1 MIKVTKE
8 LASASNIDAP
18 IFRFLEY
25 DVRGQEGVIYRNC
38 ASEIDFVTNDGNLY
52 VPVIDNV
59 VASKATAAEDSQF
72 MLLVSKGGQGIQGVQ
87 GKPGK
92 DGKTPSVFARFD
104 GKQMVF
110 YTMEDIDGIPT
121 TKRIA
126 ATNDLTGPAWKPKVI
141 NDTIVW
147 EKSKDDET
155 PQSIPL
161 DELRAKEA
169 PVLLRVNSDNTK
181 REDETS
187 GPANYI
193 QWKYEGE
200 DYWNNLISIS
210 ELMNLT
216 LAGVTIFP
224 VKNEETG
231 NVEYH
236 LGHKEVTK
244 ATYDSTET
252 GKRIITDV
260 ELGEVL
266 FDAGKIP
273 FPEYNYE
280 YDIEFLRAENCDRKN
295 EIKAIQLELPKFVKS
310 VNEVRPDPET
320 GNVQLDIPDAYTKQE
335 SDDKYQPK
343 GDYQPAGNYAKS
355 VNGITPDE
363 NGNIALNIPDTPS
376 LDGYLKASDL
386 KFDLTDYVLK
396 YSVDGGSTWTTIG
409 TTCACEH
416 TPVVTTYS
424 ASIVDDTTLA
434 DHLYLRTT
442 GSFSE
447 VSSLSNLSNGTTVY
461 GKATRSG
468 YEDKTVSGTINGSD
482 LVLRITGDWIEEET
496 PEIELEVTP
505 WSTTVAAEGD
515 TKHYTV
521 TTNASSYNIVP
532 SCNFLTIKNK
542 TTTGFDVE
550 ISENT
555 SEEERTCTLT
565 VTAEDKVKEVNLVQR
580 GIETP
585 ELIDF
590 EINDGQDI
598 TLNVGDCKTLYFTVN
613 PEGYIPLNVD
623 YNITSGDSYAELV
636 YTNNGVEVCGTA
648 PGNAVITLTVD
659 GKSKTCNVYVN
670 AVEPTYYKVTIG
682 DTCGADT
689 VYLTKTENGDAIS
702 SPYNA
707 EGNETVWIH
716 AEKSGKIDI
725 NKSAMIKD
733 NYTFVIECNEWE
745 DVPAVTYKATTI
757 NNSGEGTVYM
767 GTSPDPKTRRTEI
780 TNLPDGT
787 HVYMEA
793 WREGYETIYDD
804 KIIDGAD
811 IEFVINSSDW
821 TEKEVECTVSSVI
834 ITPSEASLTVGE
846 TQTLSVSTDGTS
858 ACDNTVTWSSSDDS
872 IATVDNGIV
881 TAEGAGTA
889 TITATSN
896 DDESVKGE
904 CVVTVNEGTPS
915 IISVTGVSLPATES
929 ITRYCNGNDDRILLT
944 AVITPS
950 NATNQRVTWSVT
962 NPGTVVSIDP
972 QEGLS
977 CVVEPAQMAGGNAT
991 VTVTTEDGNKTAS
1004 CYITV
1009 QDSMIIDI
1017 ASQEIYRL
1025 EKNDSYTLT
1034 TTTIP
1039 SDASITWNSEDPTCV
1054 SVDNGVITGLK
1065 LGSSNV
1071 TATNNVTG
1079 CMDNI
1084 TITVY
1089 DNAEPVIRS
1098 LNATNISDTEFEVSM
1113 TLGINNGADQTYSV
1127 RPLIYAVTDNG
1138 NRDTSYLVGSQG
1150 DNDEQV
1156 DSINNSDFDYTVPYN
1171 DMGNREWIYVKAVMS
1186 DNPSNY
1192 DEDWVRMPA
1201 KEN

>member
-1 MIKVTKE
+1 MIKSVKE
-8 LASASNIDAP
+8 IASSSNIPAP
-18 IFRFLEY
+18 IFRFRDY
-25 DVRGQEGVIYRNC
+25 VRGQRYYNDGQ
-38 ASEIDFVTNDGNLY
+38 EIDFVTDGRSLY
-52 VPVIDNV
+52 VPATDSTIPEPKFEHKGHHHHHDCEPIVPERGV
-59 VASKATAAEDSQF
+59 VAKADNIKDDDQF
-72 MLLVSKGGQGIQGVQ
+72 MLIISQGPQGIQGVQ

-224 VKNEETG
+224 VQNEETG

-280 YDIEFLRAENCDRKN
+280 YDIEFLRQENCDRKN

-343 GDYQPAGNYAKS
+343 GNYAKS

-363 NGNIALNIPDTPS
+363 NGNITLDIPDAPS

-447 VSSLSNLSNGTTVY
+447 ISSLSNLSNGTTVY

-482 LVLRITGDWIEEET
+482 LVLRITGDWVKESVDTYIFEIQYTPADANAIVTINGHEGLTYTATAGETIEWSVSAPNYKTQSGSLTMPAEYTRIIVDLVPEEVEPNTFTLTLTSTNT
-496 PEIELEVTP
+496 PDDVEYNCT
-505 WSTTVAAEGD
+505 WSTTDPGIHTINGPGV
-515 TKHYTV
+515 YTLPKDANV
-521 TTNASSYNIVP
+521 SINASCDGYTPIFTSP
-532 SCNFLTIKNK
+532 
-542 TTTGFDVE
+542 DV
-550 ISENT
+550 
-555 SEEERTCTLT
+555 
-565 VTAEDKVKEVNLVQR
+565 D
-580 GIETP
+580 
-585 ELIDF
+585 
-590 EINDGQDI
+590 
-598 TLNVGDCKTLYFTVN
+598 N
-613 PEGYIPLNVD
+613 PNSFI
-623 YNITSGDSYAELV
+623 
-636 YTNNGVEVCGTA
+636 
-648 PGNAVITLTVD
+648 
-659 GKSKTCNVYVN
+659 
-670 AVEPTYYKVTIG
+670 
-682 DTCGADT
+682 
-689 VYLTKTENGDAIS
+689 
-702 SPYNA
+702 
-707 EGNETVWIH
+707 
-716 AEKSGKIDI
+716 
-725 NKSAMIKD
+725 MIKD
-733 NYTFVIECNEWE
+733 TSVNITWE
-745 DVPAVTYKATTI
+745 GDGTEYEYEKQLRLSLS
-757 NNSGEGTVYM
+757 NNSYGTNDLEKDVEVGDSVNIYAKLFTRSREV
-767 GTSPDPKTRRTEI
+767 GTDTWSDWDNGVTVTSYVTWSPDGNIISQGSSRLFKAYSGDEGLNFEVTASYYDEVDSINSITFKVAETQETCEI
-780 TNLPDGT
+780 TT
-787 HVYMEA
+787 V
-793 WREGYETIYDD
+793 
-804 KIIDGAD
+804 
-811 IEFVINSSDW
+811 
-821 TEKEVECTVSSVI
+821 TVS
-834 ITPSEASLTVGE
+834 PSTASLTVGQ
-846 TQTLSVSTDGTS
+846 TQTLSISTNGNES
-858 ACDNTVTWSSSDDS
+858 CNNTVTWTSSDDS
-872 IATVDNGIV
+872 IATVDENGKV
-881 TAEGAGTA
+881 TAVAAGTV

-896 DDESVKGE
+896 DDESVKDE

-1098 LNATNISDTEFEVSM
+1098 LNAANISDTEFEVSM

-1127 RPLIYAVTDNG
+1127 RPLVYAVTDNG

-1156 DSINNSDFDYTVPYN
+1156 DSINGSDFDYTVPYD

>member
-1 MIKVTKE
+1 MIKSVKE
-8 LASASNIDAP
+8 IASSSNIPAP
-18 IFRFLEY
+18 IFRFRDY
-25 DVRGQEGVIYRNC
+25 VRGQRYYNDGQ
-38 ASEIDFVTNDGNLY
+38 EIDFVTDGRSLY
-52 VPVIDNV
+52 VPATDSTIPELDLRGNRSCDTIVPERGV
-59 VASKATAAEDSQF
+59 VAKADNIKDDDQF
-72 MLLVSKGGQGIQGVQ
+72 MLIISQGPQGIQGVQ

-224 VKNEETG
+224 VQNEETG
-231 NVEYH
+231 KVEYH

-363 NGNIALNIPDTPS
+363 NGNITLNIPDIPS

-447 VSSLSNLSNGTTVY
+447 VSSLSNLSDGTTVY

-482 LVLRITGDWIEEET
+482 LVLHITGDWVEEET

-505 WSTTVAAEGD
+505 WSITVAAEGD

-521 TTNASSYNIVP
+521 TTNADSYDVVP
-532 SCNFLTIKNK
+532 SCNFITINNK
-542 TTTGFDVE
+542 TATGFDAE
-550 ISENT
+550 ILENT
-555 SEEERTCTLT
+555 SEEERSCTLT
-565 VTAEDKVKEVNLVQR
+565 VTAGDKVKDVNLVQR
-580 GIETP
+580 GVETP

-590 EINDGQDI
+590 EINDGNDI
-598 TLNVGDCKTLYFTVN
+598 TLNVGNCETLYFTVN
-613 PEGYIPLNVD
+613 PQDYIPLDVD
-623 YNITSGDSYAELV
+623 YTITSGNSYAEII
-636 YTNNGVEVCGTA
+636 YTDNGVEVCGTA
-648 PGNAVITLTVD
+648 PGDAEITLTVD
-659 GKSKTCNVYVN
+659 GKSETCNVHVNSQEPTYYTLTVNGNGAGSVTVNGNTYTEPMQIEEGDTVRINASKTNYHVKQWQDVSEDTTALSPANNNFTMIKDTSINIIWEEDSAPIEECSTTVTVNRNLTFVYGESEKLIDYDVTPSGDCSTADLAVSFRTNNSAIATVNDNGYVN
-670 AVEPTYYKVTIG
+670 AVGIG
-682 DTCGADT
+682 ETDIVVSTDDDNDTCHVTVIAPTKFSAIPTTSGGSCSINADT
-689 VYLTKTENGDAIS
+689 VEISLDQTTWTSDTISDLDNGTTVYVRASKEGYASPSINTLTINGSDLYAYPSCDWKACVNTISFDGNIDPEVLRKGTTWNCPTPTITPEGASARNIRFTSSDPSKVSVDNYNNLSAIAVTS
-702 SPYNA
+702 SPVTITITADTDCGQYTDSF
-707 EGNETVWIH
+707 TV
-716 AEKSGKIDI
+716 S
-725 NKSAMIKD
+725 
-733 NYTFVIECNEWE
+733 VVE
-745 DVPAVTYKATTI
+745 DMVKVLCSPTNTTVRI
-757 NNSGEGTVYM
+757 YSDA
-767 GTSPDPKTRRTEI
+767 SR
-780 TNLPDGT
+780 TNLIATCGHQDTFACDEGAT
-787 HVYMEA
+787 YYYTA
-793 WREGYETIYDD
+793 TASGYEEESGSYT
-804 KIIDGAD
+804 
-811 IEFVINSSDW
+811 
-821 TEKEVECTVSSVI
+821 VEPTR
-834 ITPSEASLTVGE
+834 
-846 TQTLSVSTDGTS
+846 TLSVSLTAESWTLV
-858 ACDNTVTWSSSDDS
+858 TVTNQTDEDIEITWTGSSYRNMNTNHPTEAQD
-872 IATVDNGIV
+872 ATFEI
-881 TAEGAGTA
+881 
-889 TITATSN
+889 
-896 DDESVKGE
+896 
-904 CVVTVNEGTPS
+904 
-915 IISVTGVSLPATES
+915 
-929 ITRYCNGNDDRILLT
+929 NGNGELTIDKINPDDRNIWANVGNIDRILP
-944 AVITPS
+944 AVFDRDELASGYYI
-950 NATNQRVTWSVT
+950 ARVYESA
-962 NPGTVVSIDP
+962 N
-972 QEGLS
+972 
-977 CVVEPAQMAGGNAT
+977 
-991 VTVTTEDGNKTAS
+991 
-1004 CYITV
+1004 
-1009 QDSMIIDI
+1009 
-1017 ASQEIYRL
+1017 
-1025 EKNDSYTLT
+1025 
-1034 TTTIP
+1034 
-1039 SDASITWNSEDPTCV
+1039 
-1054 SVDNGVITGLK
+1054 
-1065 LGSSNV
+1065 
-1071 TATNNVTG
+1071 
-1079 CMDNI
+1079 
-1084 TITVY
+1084 
-1089 DNAEPVIRS
+1089 
-1098 LNATNISDTEFEVSM
+1098 
-1113 TLGINNGADQTYSV
+1113 
-1127 RPLIYAVTDNG
+1127 
-1138 NRDTSYLVGSQG
+1138 
-1150 DNDEQV
+1150 
-1156 DSINNSDFDYTVPYN
+1156 
-1171 DMGNREWIYVKAVMS
+1171 
-1186 DNPSNY
+1186 
-1192 DEDWVRMPA
+1192 
-1201 KEN
+1201 